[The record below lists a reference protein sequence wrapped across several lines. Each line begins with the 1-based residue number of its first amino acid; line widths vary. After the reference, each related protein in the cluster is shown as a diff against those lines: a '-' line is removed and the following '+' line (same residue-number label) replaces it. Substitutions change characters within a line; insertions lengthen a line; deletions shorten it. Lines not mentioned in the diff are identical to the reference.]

1 MRTRLLIM
9 TVAALLLNACGG
21 PEHDATTP
29 APGELTRD
37 AIGYYCNMLVLDHQG
52 PKGQVFIRGRDQ
64 PIWFTSVR
72 DTITFTLLPEE
83 PKNIAAI
90 YVNDMGRASW
100 ERPEPGTWIDARQAL
115 YVVGSDKMGG
125 MGAPE
130 AVPFAERSAA
140 KAFATR
146 HGGEVVSFDQVPR
159 DYVLAAVPMPMPMQH
174 ARENSTGKVVK

>member
-1 MRTRLLIM
+1 MDARLII
-9 TVAALLLNACGG
+9 TIVAALVLSACGE
-21 PEHDATTP
+21 PEHEAAAP
-29 APGELTRD
+29 APGELTRE
-37 AIGYYCNMLVLDHQG
+37 AIGYYCNMLVVDHHG
-52 PKGQVFIRGRDQ
+52 PKGQVFIRGRDE

-130 AVPFAERSAA
+130 AVPFADHAA
-140 KAFATR
+140 AEAFASR
-146 HGGEVVSFDQVPR
+146 HGGQVVPFDRVPR
-159 DYVLAAVPMPMPMQH
+159 DYVLAVAPAPMQH